1 MTGEELGFLMSGIL
15 EQLGVLDVYQTGVQ
29 MKKNRPGTL
38 ITVLTKVA
46 ESPKIEEYLLRQSS
60 TFGVR
65 RSVVERNILDRQII
79 EYQSPVGLV
88 RIKLGLVNQ
97 EVIKAVP
104 EFEDV
109 KKIAEETQ
117 RPFRQVYSEIES
129 HCLKLIKRK

>member
-1 MTGEELGFLMSGIL
+1 MTGEELGFLMSGLL

-38 ITVLTKVA
+38 LTVLTKVT
-46 ESPKIEEYLLRQSS
+46 ESLKIEEYLLRQSS

-88 RIKLGLVNQ
+88 HIKLGLVNQ

-117 RPFRQVYSEIES
+117 RPFLQIYSEI
-129 HCLKLIKRK
+129 